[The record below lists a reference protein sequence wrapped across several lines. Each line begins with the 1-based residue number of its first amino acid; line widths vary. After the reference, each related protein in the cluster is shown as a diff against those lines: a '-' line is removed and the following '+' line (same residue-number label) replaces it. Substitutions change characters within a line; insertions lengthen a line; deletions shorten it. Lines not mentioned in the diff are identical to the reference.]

1 MGNDDG
7 SGCADLCAAL
17 DGGGRGGAGVAVEVC
32 AADEPDIAGEEGGDV
47 FSIGTA
53 AVPDDRFAIVFANS
67 VGACKG
73 VWEQVIRTN
82 SNQMPGS
89 EEKRRAAAITS

>member
-53 AVPDDRFAIVFANS
+53 AVPDDRFAIVFADS
-67 VGACKG
+67 VGACEG
-73 VWEQVIRTN
+73 VREQITR
-82 SNQMPGS
+82 NQ
-89 EEKRRAAAITS
+89 